1 MISPSKP
8 VTLEAPNGSELP
20 IFVKVMGIINIDGI
34 GSSTCEMVSLYTRLS
49 TSVNMDA
56 VLCPLFVVYC

>member
-1 MISPSKP
+1 MEKNVEEKVQAI
-8 VTLEAPNGSELP
+8 GSELP

-56 VLCPLFVVYC
+56 VLCLLFVVYC

>member
-1 MISPSKP
+1 MEKNVEEKVQAI
-8 VTLEAPNGSELP
+8 GSELP